1 MNSTFVNIAG
11 YKFVSLVDPPSLK
24 TQLLPRCRELN
35 LKGTILLSTEGINL
49 FLAGDRESVDDFLVD
64 LRQLEP
70 FADFEVKESLSDHQP
85 FNRMLVRLKKE
96 IISMGVPTIVPEQRT
111 SPKLKATELKQ
122 WLDEGKPVTLLDVRN
137 STS

>member
-11 YKFVSLVDPPSLK
+11 YKFVTLGDLSDLK
-24 TQLLPRCRELN
+24 AELLPRCRELE

-49 FLAGDRESVDDFLVD
+49 FLAGDRKGVDTFLNE
-64 LRQLEP
+64 LRQREP
-70 FADFEVKESLSDHQP
+70 FADFEVKESVSDHQP

-96 IISMGVPTIVPEQRT
+96 IISMGVPAIVPEQRT

-122 WLDEGKPVTLLDVRN
+122 WLDDGKPGHAARCAE
-137 STS
+137 

>member
-11 YKFVSLVDPPSLK
+11 YKFVTLDDLPSLK
-24 TQLLPRCRELN
+24 ALLLPRCRELE
-35 LKGTILLSTEGINL
+35 LKGTILLSNEGINL
-49 FLAGDRESVDDFLVD
+49 FLAGGRESIDSFVDA

-96 IISMGVPTIVPEQRT
+96 IISMGVPAIVPEQRT
-111 SPKLKATELKQ
+111 SPKLKATGLKQ

-137 STS
+137 D